1 MRNSPEP
8 SMRYRRLL
16 CLFWIAVSVLVVGC
30 SATAGGRVIG
40 GQPVGI
46 GELPTYPGTTELN
59 AGESKVIDPVFHAAQ
74 QEPLPFIGLGIEI
87 DKTQR
92 TFRVPKETTFD
103 ALKAFYADKLQAG
116 GWREDAAMR
125 VFTNSLNANSPN
137 LQGAIWVRVDQTL
150 LIALATD
157 PATGDKEA
165 TLSLA
170 TH

>member
-1 MRNSPEP
+1 M
-8 SMRYRRLL
+8 
-16 CLFWIAVSVLVVGC
+16 
-30 SATAGGRVIG
+30 IG

-46 GELPTYPGTTELN
+46 SELPTYPGATELS
-59 AGESKVIDPVFHAAQ
+59 AGTSHVIDPIFHAAQ

-87 DKTQR
+87 DKSQR
-92 TFRVPKETTFD
+92 TFRVPNETTFG
-103 ALKAFYADKLQAG
+103 AIKAFYADKLQAG

-125 VFTNSLNANSPN
+125 VFTDNANKTSEN

-150 LIALATD
+150 LIVLAAD
-157 PATGDKEA
+157 PATGDKEV

>member
-1 MRNSPEP
+1 MFHQRIGLRAIP
-8 SMRYRRLL
+8 RLL
-16 CLFWIAVSVLVVGC
+16 ALFALLSLVAC

-46 GELPTYPGTTELN
+46 GELPTYPGSTELSPG
-59 AGESKVIDPVFHAAQ
+59 ASKVIDPIFHAAQ

-92 TFRVPKETTFD
+92 TFRVPDETTFG
-103 ALKAFYADKLQAG
+103 AIKAFYADKLQAG

-125 VFTNSLNANSPN
+125 VFTDNANKTSEN

-150 LIALATD
+150 LIVLAAD
-157 PATGDKEA
+157 PATGDKEV